1 MKLIAEKRM
10 KIFVPMS
17 DNLHDMNGR
26 LSGKM
31 VPFNPEFLSRAGL
44 PPKDRKPANWI
55 GQTDYRSAGGRIQ
68 VVEMVGTP
76 RRVAL

>member
-1 MKLIAEKRM
+1 M

-17 DNLHDMNGR
+17 DKLHDVNGR

-31 VPFNPEFLSRAGL
+31 VPFNPEFLSSAEM

-55 GQTDYRSAGGRIQ
+55 GQSDYRSTGGRIQ
-68 VVEMVGTP
+68 IVEMLTAP
-76 RRVAL
+76 RRVAV